1 MSAGDNFDT
10 TREGETSYK
19 TKRHTGHFPLHQT
32 YMSGKDY
39 APQYYKSDDNLG
51 HPCNAGC
58 GCKEVCDP
66 NLTATGE
73 TGCLLPP
80 ELTIRVAQASS
91 RQGARD
97 KFEKKVE
104 GKDFKTYH
112 LKYENGTWRGRRCC
126 TVDPN
131 TGKDLCDPCLIT
143 TRADGS
149 KSDCTYSGREGA
161 NREAPMGTPTHSTDA
176 YRSRGM
182 SSRTRETLM
191 GKMSNPPTS
200 APHAPDPTAGEADW
214 IPQPRNGGTFFQA
227 TSGEKFTPVWKTEA
241 WFLLSIRIVKFWI
254 SRETIL

>member
-97 KFEKKVE
+97 KFEKEYFLSQIKRFN
-104 GKDFKTYH
+104 GNM
-112 LKYENGTWRGRRCC
+112 LKISEI
-126 TVDPN
+126 
-131 TGKDLCDPCLIT
+131 TGMERTALYRKIKSLNIDLN
-143 TRADGS
+143 
-149 KSDCTYSGREGA
+149 K
-161 NREAPMGTPTHSTDA
+161 N
-176 YRSRGM
+176 
-182 SSRTRETLM
+182 
-191 GKMSNPPTS
+191 
-200 APHAPDPTAGEADW
+200 
-214 IPQPRNGGTFFQA
+214 
-227 TSGEKFTPVWKTEA
+227 
-241 WFLLSIRIVKFWI
+241 
-254 SRETIL
+254 